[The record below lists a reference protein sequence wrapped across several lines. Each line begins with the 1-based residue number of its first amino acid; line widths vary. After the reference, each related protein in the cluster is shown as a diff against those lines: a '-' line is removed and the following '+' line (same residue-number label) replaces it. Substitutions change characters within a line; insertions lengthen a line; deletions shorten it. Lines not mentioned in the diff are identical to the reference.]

1 MLRISFYVPTKIVF
15 HRESIEQVG
24 KEASSF
30 GRKALIVCGRSFA
43 RRSGYLDK
51 IRGLLEREG
60 LRVVIFDKVEP
71 NPSFETVE
79 KGSKLARDENV
90 DVVIGFG
97 GGSAMDAAKGI
108 AVLASKGGA
117 ITDYVYPH
125 EVTGDVLPIIAIPT
139 TCGTGSEVTRYA
151 VFSDLR
157 RKRKVTM
164 VGYPILPKVALLD
177 PLVLRSLPPN
187 LTAYTGM
194 DALSHAIEAYL
205 SKRSNPLSDL
215 LALESIRLIFWNL
228 KEACRGSLEARE
240 KVFYASMLAGMA
252 INCTG
257 TIMVHGMGYYLTMY
271 HDIHHGLANA
281 FLLPFAVEYNAPALP
296 SKMTR
301 LADVL
306 GMGPLSP
313 SEVGRAISRAIC
325 RLEDEVNIPVSLSEV
340 GVSEDEL
347 DDMVKEAL
355 SYHRNLA
362 NNPRKVTPEDVRTI
376 YLKALKGRGSCG

>member
-228 KEACRGSLEARE
+228 KEACRGSLEARD
-240 KVFYASMLAGMA
+240 
-252 INCTG
+252 
-257 TIMVHGMGYYLTMY
+257 